1 MHQLKVIERDMNNDI
16 KCIFTFKIKC
26 ENSSYT
32 KTRELTREEIQ
43 KELRELYNSYRIAL
57 MIER

>member
-1 MHQLKVIERDMNNDI
+1 MDEDRWRIENI
-16 KCIFTFKIKC
+16 KCIMSFKISC
-26 ENSSYT
+26 ETSSYT

-43 KELRELYNSYRIAL
+43 KELRNLYNSYRIAL

>member
-1 MHQLKVIERDMNNDI
+1 MGNEDRYSINNI
-16 KCIFTFKIKC
+16 KCIFTFKISC
-26 ENSSYT
+26 ETSSYT

-43 KELRELYNSYRIAL
+43 KELRDLYNSYRIAL

>member
-1 MHQLKVIERDMNNDI
+1 MNEGYSINNI

-32 KTRELTREEIQ
+32 KTKELTKEEIQ
-43 KELRELYNSYRIAL
+43 KELIQLYNSYRIAL

>member
-1 MHQLKVIERDMNNDI
+1 MNEGYSINNI
-16 KCIFTFKIKC
+16 KCIFTFKISC
-26 ENSSYT
+26 EISSYT

-43 KELRELYNSYRIAL
+43 KELRDLYNSYRIAL

>member
-1 MHQLKVIERDMNNDI
+1 MNEGYSINNI
-16 KCIFTFKIKC
+16 KCIFTFKISC
-26 ENSSYT
+26 ETSSYT

-43 KELRELYNSYRIAL
+43 KELIDLYNSYRIAL

>member
-1 MHQLKVIERDMNNDI
+1 MGNEDRYSINNI

-32 KTRELTREEIQ
+32 KIRELTREEIQ
-43 KELRELYNSYRIAL
+43 KELRNLYNSYRIAL

>member
-1 MHQLKVIERDMNNDI
+1 MGNEDWYNIDNI

-32 KTRELTREEIQ
+32 KTKELTKEEIQ
-43 KELRELYNSYRIAL
+43 KELRQLYKSYRIAL